1 MASHQVVKLKAHLV
15 GNIQVSYCFLFIG
28 DQNTLQNEGLNLTY
42 LLVRECLGAV
52 NHCQML
58 ELVDRI
64 VRMRIFFLV
73 DWLHRLG
80 LLLFFLLFVGVDTR
94 DEETITV
101 ILNVLNVRSR

>member
-1 MASHQVVKLKAHLV
+1 
-15 GNIQVSYCFLFIG
+15 
-28 DQNTLQNEGLNLTY
+28 
-42 LLVRECLGAV
+42 
-52 NHCQML
+52 ML

-64 VRMRIFFLV
+64 VRVRIFFLV

-94 DEETITV
+94 DEEAIAV